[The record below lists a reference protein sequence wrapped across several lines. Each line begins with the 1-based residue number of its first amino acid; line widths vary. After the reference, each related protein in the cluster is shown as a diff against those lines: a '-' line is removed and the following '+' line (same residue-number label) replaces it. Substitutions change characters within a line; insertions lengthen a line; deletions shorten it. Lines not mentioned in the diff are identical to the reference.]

1 MRCPGSTIAIDREVV
16 KGKQCFRRI
25 FVALKPCVDGFLNG
39 CRPFLSIDSTVLTGK
54 FRGQLATACAIDGL
68 NWMFPVVYGVI
79 ESEST
84 EGWEWF
90 MERLKEAIRIPPNL
104 AICTDAGKG
113 ICEAVSNIFPQVEHR
128 ECMRHLV
135 INFRKKFVG
144 KVFDDHL
151 WPAAYSWTQEDFET
165 HMAPME
171 AARPDIKN
179 FFSVWH
185 KRLWS
190 RSKFGE
196 GSKVDYVTNNLA
208 ECFNN
213 WIKKYKCLLIVD
225 LLDKIRRMLMIKFR
239 KRRRVGYSMAGIIL
253 PSIMS
258 HLNEKSRNL
267 HYDVESSSNTIAEVS
282 GKDISGHFRHIVDL
296 AAWTCTCRRW
306 QVTGLPCFHAIAFIT
321 SLPNNKIADF
331 VHPYYTVEKF
341 KLSYAGVIPP
351 LTDQAH
357 WPKVNLGF
365 RLHPPILRRTAGR
378 PKIQRYKGSH
388 EGGKKRAPSKCS
400 ICQGTGHRWRTCK
413 RGQPD
418 VDDEPKKKRRRNK
431 KTSSVAVSNQLEG
444 GTSNVAESNQL
455 QVVESNVDASNTLEG
470 A

>member
-1 MRCPGSTIAIDREVV
+1 MLVWTM
-16 KGKQCFRRI
+16 
-25 FVALKPCVDGFLNG
+25 
-39 CRPFLSIDSTVLTGK
+39 RPFI
-54 FRGQLATACAIDGL
+54 
-68 NWMFPVVYGVI
+68 WMI
-79 ESEST
+79 
-84 EGWEWF
+84 
-90 MERLKEAIRIPPNL
+90 
-104 AICTDAGKG
+104 
-113 ICEAVSNIFPQVEHR
+113 
-128 ECMRHLV
+128 
-135 INFRKKFVG
+135 
-144 KVFDDHL
+144 
-151 WPAAYSWTQEDFET
+151 
-165 HMAPME
+165 ME
-171 AARPDIKN
+171 AARPDIKK

-239 KRRRVGYSMAGIIL
+239 KRRRVGYSMDCLVFMLLLLLCFHA
-253 PSIMS
+253 
-258 HLNEKSRNL
+258 
-267 HYDVESSSNTIAEVS
+267 IA
-282 GKDISGHFRHIVDL
+282 IAI
-296 AAWTCTCRRW
+296 AIQW

-341 KLSYAGVIPP
+341 KLSYARVIPP

>member
-1 MRCPGSTIAIDREVV
+1 V
-16 KGKQCFRRI
+16 
-25 FVALKPCVDGFLNG
+25 FV
-39 CRPFLSIDSTVLTGK
+39 
-54 FRGQLATACAIDGL
+54 
-68 NWMFPVVYGVI
+68 
-79 ESEST
+79 
-84 EGWEWF
+84 
-90 MERLKEAIRIPPNL
+90 
-104 AICTDAGKG
+104 
-113 ICEAVSNIFPQVEHR
+113 
-128 ECMRHLV
+128 
-135 INFRKKFVG
+135 
-144 KVFDDHL
+144 
-151 WPAAYSWTQEDFET
+151 
-165 HMAPME
+165 
-171 AARPDIKN
+171 
-179 FFSVWH
+179 
-185 KRLWS
+185 
-190 RSKFGE
+190 
-196 GSKVDYVTNNLA
+196 

-341 KLSYAGVIPP
+341 KLSYVGVIPP
-351 LTDQAH
+351 LTDQVH

-418 VDDEPKKKRRRNK
+418 VDDEPKKKRYKNILFFRL
-431 KTSSVAVSNQLEG
+431 SL
-444 GTSNVAESNQL
+444 
-455 QVVESNVDASNTLEG
+455 
-470 A
+470 

>member
-1 MRCPGSTIAIDREVV
+1 MVYLCKTNDGQNYISGTTYFYIPFYV
-16 KGKQCFRRI
+16 
-25 FVALKPCVDGFLNG
+25 FV
-39 CRPFLSIDSTVLTGK
+39 
-54 FRGQLATACAIDGL
+54 
-68 NWMFPVVYGVI
+68 
-79 ESEST
+79 
-84 EGWEWF
+84 
-90 MERLKEAIRIPPNL
+90 
-104 AICTDAGKG
+104 
-113 ICEAVSNIFPQVEHR
+113 
-128 ECMRHLV
+128 
-135 INFRKKFVG
+135 
-144 KVFDDHL
+144 
-151 WPAAYSWTQEDFET
+151 
-165 HMAPME
+165 
-171 AARPDIKN
+171 
-179 FFSVWH
+179 
-185 KRLWS
+185 
-190 RSKFGE
+190 
-196 GSKVDYVTNNLA
+196 

-388 EGGKKRAPSKCS
+388 EGV
-400 ICQGTGHRWRTCK
+400 K
-413 RGQPD
+413 RGHHQNALYAK
-418 VDDEPKKKRRRNK
+418 V
-431 KTSSVAVSNQLEG
+431 
-444 GTSNVAESNQL
+444 
-455 QVVESNVDASNTLEG
+455 QVIVGEHAKEANLM
-470 A
+470 